1 MYFNNFSFAFGEHYL
16 LPTILECPFAISALV
31 QTLQGSS
38 PHNLFPC
45 VNQSLT
51 KNE

>member
-16 LPTILECPFAISALV
+16 FPTILKAPFAISALV

-38 PHNLFPC
+38 PYNLFPR
-45 VNQSLT
+45 VNSLT